1 MKLAIA
7 IVAAIVTGTALAQG
21 RFTGPFTGY
30 EAEALSD
37 VWPEIREAARF
48 EDINWR
54 AHGLDRAPG
63 TPEAQRMLSANWNE
77 LRREARFENI
87 DWDEYYDSRYS
98 DGRYSDG
105 RYSRSDERYARSSRS
120 DRYGRAETGFPED
133 ERGYNDSPFTREEA
147 AAMSRAWGQIREAAR
162 FEDINWRAMGF
173 SGPPGDRDARRIM
186 SRYWGELREAGSF
199 EDIDWQAT
207 TGYRAR

>member
-1 MKLAIA
+1 MRLAIA
-7 IVAAIVTGTALAQG
+7 ILVALFATTAVHAQSRG
-21 RFTGPFTGY
+21 FTGPFTGY

-37 VWPEIREAARF
+37 VWPEIREAADFR
-48 EDINWR
+48 DINWR

-63 TPEAQRMLSANWNE
+63 TPEAQRLLSANWDE
-77 LRREARFENI
+77 LRREQRFEDI
-87 DWDEYYDSRYS
+87 DWDEYYDTRYS
-98 DGRYSDG
+98 ND
-105 RYSRSDERYARSSRS
+105 RSARSSRAE
-120 DRYGRAETGFPED
+120 RYGRVEGGFPES

-162 FEDINWRAMGF
+162 FEDIDWRAMGY
-173 SGPPGDRDARRIM
+173 SGPPGDRDARRLM
-186 SRYWGELREAGSF
+186 SRHWGQLREAGRF